1 MAMPVLA
8 TDISPTVDEIR
19 DRVLEA
25 LRQMLIQAED
35 ESLELSVLDGVGL
48 AVKLEHDSVHC
59 MLIFDELVGTHS
71 LSPREMQIARLVARG
86 ATNRVIASTLDIS
99 SWTVST
105 HLRRVFAK
113 LGVSNRAEMVN
124 QLFAPGARFD
134 VPHTSR

>member
-1 MAMPVLA
+1 MALPVLTEA
-8 TDISPTVDEIR
+8 PPKIGEVR

-25 LRQMLIQAED
+25 LQLMLLQAQD
-35 ESLELSVLDGVGL
+35 DPLELSVLESGGL
-48 AVKLEHDSVHC
+48 TVLLERDDVRC
-59 MLIFDELVGTHS
+59 MLIFDALESTPA

-86 ATNRVIASTLDIS
+86 ATNRAIATTLDIS

-124 QLFAPGARFD
+124 QLFAAPQPPD
-134 VPHTSR
+134 QH